1 MESLKSSPSAG
12 LQSPYFLE
20 TPLLRVSQLP
30 GIGLEALVVSAA
42 RRKDP
47 SAFLSL
53 CQSLVSS
60 RGLNVAATELQEVHA
75 LHWAAFLGAESL
87 LHYLIAEIGCSPFQ
101 QEESSLETPIYFAI
115 KAGNFAAVRC
125 ILAHGGCK
133 LLQHQGVSLEEQDDM
148 GQTALLWAA
157 RRGSLPII
165 QWLLSKGAN
174 LNHRDHVGGTV
185 LHAAVCGGAEEDCV
199 VFLCLK
205 GGVRLLPA
213 SSWGVGAR
221 GPRTAV
227 SLCLS
232 KRMFLMAG
240 LLWLHG
246 LQYKALGRV
255 AWIKSAYALLYWG
268 LSMLNFLMVLVISG
282 LLLHSTD
289 AENTGWMI
297 NLLHSVL
304 AMGLWTATQLLWLA
318 TFKADPG
325 IVAGSLHRIRD
336 QFASVHPQFTRE
348 ILGALR
354 WPLGPSY
361 GAYHSQLEQIERQM
375 LLTNLDLCELNTAV
389 SRRAFQAGGGASDV
403 AVTDEEDL
411 RFQAAAARLS
421 SLRDELCEV
430 QEGIA
435 VERQKRL
442 NGVYIHSILSGGMD
456 ELKQICVTCTI
467 VKPTRVHHCAEC
479 AHCLLRQDHH
489 CVWVDNCVA
498 AGNMRQFCCFLLCLS
513 LSILQIYVLTGLFA
527 AQAIAKPSQWL
538 WLLLSLCVASSN
550 LAWLCFGV
558 YLLLRTSRAIF
569 SNVTYF
575 EFLKK
580 PPHIVRRFGGK
591 TRGWLWDFGDLS
603 LPAIIRNVTRFWYNS
618 PLLDEEYAC
627 PTQAHNSATSLPPSQ
642 LPEASYSSS
651 SHLTRSS
658 PLVRITIN
666 RETPVPKGSWGHHI
680 LPMALQYQ
688 FENITS
694 L

>member
-1 MESLKSSPSAG
+1 MFEEPVNPVWGVESGAG
-12 LQSPYFLE
+12 WE
-20 TPLLRVSQLP
+20 ER
-30 GIGLEALVVSAA
+30 
-42 RRKDP
+42 
-47 SAFLSL
+47 
-53 CQSLVSS
+53 LVSCLVI
-60 RGLNVAATELQEVHA
+60 RLWRVQ
-75 LHWAAFLGAESL
+75 LG
-87 LHYLIAEIGCSPFQ
+87 FTRF

-133 LLQHQGVSLEEQDDM
+133 LLQHQNRNNMTPFIVAAAEYAEENVGDALRILELLYLHGVSLEEQDDM

-185 LHAAVCGGAEEDCV
+185 LHAA
-199 VFLCLK
+199 
-205 GGVRLLPA
+205 
-213 SSWGVGAR
+213 
-221 GPRTAV
+221 
-227 SLCLS
+227 
-232 KRMFLMAG
+232 
-240 LLWLHG
+240 
-246 LQYKALGRV
+246 
-255 AWIKSAYALLYWG
+255 SAYALLYWG

-442 NGVYIHSILSGGMD
+442 NGV
-456 ELKQICVTCTI
+456 
-467 VKPTRVHHCAEC
+467 
-479 AHCLLRQDHH
+479 
-489 CVWVDNCVA
+489 
-498 AGNMRQFCCFLLCLS
+498 
-513 LSILQIYVLTGLFA
+513 
-527 AQAIAKPSQWL
+527 
-538 WLLLSLCVASSN
+538 
-550 LAWLCFGV
+550 
-558 YLLLRTSRAIF
+558 
-569 SNVTYF
+569 
-575 EFLKK
+575 
-580 PPHIVRRFGGK
+580 
-591 TRGWLWDFGDLS
+591 
-603 LPAIIRNVTRFWYNS
+603 NVTRFWYNS
-618 PLLDEEYAC
+618 PLLDEAFDPKLSSRSYYYQQGNA
-627 PTQAHNSATSLPPSQ
+627 SAERLLGAPH
-642 LPEASYSSS
+642 S
-651 SHLTRSS
+651 SHGPPIS
-658 PLVRITIN
+658 V
-666 RETPVPKGSWGHHI
+666 
-680 LPMALQYQ
+680 
-688 FENITS
+688 
-694 L
+694 